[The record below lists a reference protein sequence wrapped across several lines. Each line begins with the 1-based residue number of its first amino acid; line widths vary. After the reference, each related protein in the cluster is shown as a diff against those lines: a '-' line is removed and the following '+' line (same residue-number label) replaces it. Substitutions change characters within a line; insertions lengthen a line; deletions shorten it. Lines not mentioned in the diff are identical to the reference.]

1 MLSDVRPKNAMAD
14 PYLPALEDFELNADE
29 TAAVAKALEDD
40 KPWDWK
46 PEDQKELQALKSA
59 KDKILAYHLSRH
71 GGNCCYCRL
80 NLNGAGPYM
89 TDREHILPKGKPV
102 YKPFSYSIWNL
113 AAACKRC
120 NMQLKRSGDA
130 FVVDPDDSTKFQD
143 SENYRFVH
151 PNFDAY
157 GKHLIRLQAQA
168 DAKNIVIFVK
178 TPGSE
183 KATYTHNFFA
193 LHELQVDSF
202 DKAQG
207 LEEENLETELAARV
221 RALAREFDQ

>member
-1 MLSDVRPKNAMAD
+1 MAD

>member
-1 MLSDVRPKNAMAD
+1 MLSDVRPKIAMAD

-46 PEDQKELQALKSA
+46 PDDQKVLQSLKSA

-89 TDREHILPKGKPV
+89 TDREHILPKGKEV

-120 NMQLKRSGDA
+120 NMQFKRSGDA
-130 FVVDPDDSTKFQD
+130 FVVDPDDSTRFQD

-168 DAKNIVIFVK
+168 DTKNIVIFVK

-183 KATYTHNFFA
+183 KATYTHDFFA
-193 LHELQVDSF
+193 LHELEVDSF

-207 LEEENLETELAARV
+207 LEEENLETELAAKV
-221 RALAREFDQ
+221 RALAKEFDQ

>member
-1 MLSDVRPKNAMAD
+1 MAD

-29 TAAVAKALEDD
+29 IAAVANALQND

-46 PEDQKELQALKSA
+46 PEDQHELQALKSA

-89 TDREHILPKGKPV
+89 TDREHVLPKSKPV
-102 YKPFSYSIWNL
+102 YKPFSYSMWNL
-113 AAACKRC
+113 AASCKRC
-120 NMQLKRSGDA
+120 NMQFKRSGDA
-130 FVVDPDDSTKFQD
+130 FVVNPDDPTKFQD
-143 SENYRFVH
+143 RENYRFVH

-157 GKHLIRLQAQA
+157 GEHLMRLQAQA
-168 DAKNIVIFVK
+168 DTKNIVIFVK
-178 TPGSE
+178 MSGSE
-183 KATYTHNFFA
+183 KATYTHDFFA

-202 DKAQG
+202 DQAQG
-207 LEEENLETELAARV
+207 LETENLETELAIRV
-221 RALAREFDQ
+221 RALAKEFDQ

>member
-1 MLSDVRPKNAMAD
+1 MAD

-29 TAAVAKALEDD
+29 TAAVAKALEDE

-59 KDKILAYHLSRH
+59 KDKVLAYHLSRH

-120 NMQLKRSGDA
+120 NMQFKRSGDD

-168 DAKNIVIFVK
+168 DTKNIVIFVK

-183 KATYTHNFFA
+183 KATYTHDFFA

-207 LEEENLETELAARV
+207 LEEENLETELAAKV
-221 RALAREFDQ
+221 RALAKEFDQ

>member
-1 MLSDVRPKNAMAD
+1 MAD
-14 PYLPALEDFELNADE
+14 PYLPALVDFELNADE
-29 TAAVAKALEDD
+29 TATVAKALQDD

-80 NLNGAGPYM
+80 NLNGAGPYI

-113 AAACKRC
+113 TAACKRC
-120 NMQLKRSGDA
+120 NMQFKRSGDA

-143 SENYRFVH
+143 SENYRLVH

-168 DAKNIVIFVK
+168 DTKNIVIFVK

-183 KATYTHNFFA
+183 KATYTHDFFA

-207 LEEENLETELAARV
+207 LEEENLETELAAKV
-221 RALAREFDQ
+221 RALAKEFDQ

>member
-1 MLSDVRPKNAMAD
+1 MAD

-59 KDKILAYHLSRH
+59 KDKVLAYHLSRH

-89 TDREHILPKGKPV
+89 TDREHILPKGKPL

-120 NMQLKRSGDA
+120 NMQFKRSGDD

-168 DAKNIVIFVK
+168 DTKNIVIFVK

-183 KATYTHNFFA
+183 KATYTHDFFA

-207 LEEENLETELAARV
+207 LEEENLETELAAKI
-221 RALAREFDQ
+221 RALAKEFDQ

>member
-1 MLSDVRPKNAMAD
+1 MAD

-29 TAAVAKALEDD
+29 TAAVAKALDED

-46 PEDQKELQALKSA
+46 PADQKESQALKSA
-59 KDKILAYHLSRH
+59 KDKMLAYHLSRH

-120 NMQLKRSGDA
+120 NMQFKRSGDA
-130 FVVDPDDSTKFQD
+130 FVMDSNDSTNFQD

-168 DAKNIVIFVK
+168 DTKNIVIFVK

-183 KATYTHNFFA
+183 KATYTHDFFA

-207 LEEENLETELAARV
+207 LEEENLETELAAKV
-221 RALAREFDQ
+221 RALAKEFDQ

>member
-1 MLSDVRPKNAMAD
+1 MAD
-14 PYLPALEDFELNADE
+14 PYLPALKDFDLDDDE
-29 TAAVAKALEDD
+29 AAAVASALASDE
-40 KPWDWK
+40 PWNCK
-46 PEDQKELQALKSA
+46 PENQDEMAALKSA

-89 TDREHILPKGKPV
+89 TDREHILPKGKQV
-102 YKPFSYSIWNL
+102 YKPFSYSMWNL

-120 NMQLKRSGDA
+120 NMQFKRSGDA
-130 FVVDPDDSTKFQD
+130 FVIDPDDPSKFQD
-143 SENYRFVH
+143 SGNYRFVH

-157 GKHLIRLQAQA
+157 SEHLTRLQAQV
-168 DAKNIVIFVK
+168 DTKNIVIFVK
-178 TPGSE
+178 TPGSA
-183 KATYTHNFFA
+183 KAAYTHDFFA

-207 LEEENLETELAARV
+207 LEGESLETELAVKV
-221 RALAREFDQ
+221 RTLAKEFKQ

>member
-1 MLSDVRPKNAMAD
+1 MLSDVRPKSAMAD

-46 PEDQKELQALKSA
+46 PDDQKELQALKSA

-80 NLNGAGPYM
+80 NLNGTGPYM
-89 TDREHILPKGKPV
+89 TDREHILPKGKEV

-120 NMQLKRSGDA
+120 NMQFKRSGDA
-130 FVVDPDDSTKFQD
+130 FVVDPDDSTRFQD

-157 GKHLIRLQAQA
+157 DKHLIRLQAQA
-168 DAKNIVIFVK
+168 DTKNIVIFFK

-183 KATYTHNFFA
+183 KATYTHDFFA

-207 LEEENLETELAARV
+207 LEEENLETELAAKV
-221 RALAREFDQ
+221 RALAKEFGQ

>member
-1 MLSDVRPKNAMAD
+1 MAD

-46 PEDQKELQALKSA
+46 PDDQKELQALKSA

-89 TDREHILPKGKPV
+89 TDREHILPKGKEV

-120 NMQLKRSGDA
+120 NMQFKRSGDA
-130 FVVDPDDSTKFQD
+130 FVVDPDDSTRFQD

-168 DAKNIVIFVK
+168 DTKNIVIFVK

-183 KATYTHNFFA
+183 KATYTHDFFA

-207 LEEENLETELAARV
+207 LEEENLETELAAKV
-221 RALAREFDQ
+221 RALAKEFDQ

>member
-1 MLSDVRPKNAMAD
+1 MHSGAGTTRAMVD
-14 PYLPALEDFELNADE
+14 RYLPALDDFQLSVEEA
-29 TAAVAKALEDD
+29 AAVGKALETE

-46 PEDQKELQALKSA
+46 SEDQNELQALKSA
-59 KDKILAYHLSRH
+59 KDKILAYHLARH

-102 YKPFSYSIWNL
+102 YKPFSYAIWNL

-120 NMQLKRSGDA
+120 NMQFKRSGDG
-130 FVVDPDDSTKFQD
+130 FVVDADDSTKFQD
-143 SENYRFVH
+143 SNNYRFVH

-157 GKHLIRLQAQA
+157 SEHLIRLEAQV
-168 DAKNIVIFVK
+168 DTKNIVVFVK
-178 TPGSE
+178 TAGSE
-183 KATYTHNFFA
+183 KAIYTHDFFA

-207 LEEENLETELAARV
+207 LEGENPETDLAAKV
-221 RALAREFDQ
+221 RRLAKQFDQ

>member
-1 MLSDVRPKNAMAD
+1 MAD

-29 TAAVAKALEDD
+29 TAAVEKALEDD
-40 KPWDWK
+40 RPWDWK
-46 PEDQKELQALKSA
+46 PADQKELQALKSA

-71 GGNCCYCRL
+71 SGNCCYCRL

-89 TDREHILPKGKPV
+89 TDREHILPKGKEV

-120 NMQLKRSGDA
+120 NMQFKRSGDA
-130 FVVDPDDSTKFQD
+130 FVVDPDDSTRFQD

-168 DAKNIVIFVK
+168 DTKNIVIFVK

-183 KATYTHNFFA
+183 KATYTHDFFA

-207 LEEENLETELAARV
+207 LEEENLETELAAKV
-221 RALAREFDQ
+221 RALAKEFDQ

>member
-1 MLSDVRPKNAMAD
+1 MLSDVRPKSAMAD

-29 TAAVAKALEDD
+29 TATVAKALQDD

-80 NLNGAGPYM
+80 NLNGAGPYI
-89 TDREHILPKGKPV
+89 TDREHILPKGKSV

-120 NMQLKRSGDA
+120 NMQFKRSGDA

-143 SENYRFVH
+143 SENYRLVH

-168 DAKNIVIFVK
+168 DTKNIVIFVK

-183 KATYTHNFFA
+183 KATYTHDFFA

-207 LEEENLETELAARV
+207 LEEENLETELAAKV
-221 RALAREFDQ
+221 RALAKEFDQ

>member
-1 MLSDVRPKNAMAD
+1 MAD

-59 KDKILAYHLSRH
+59 KDKVLAYHLSRH

-120 NMQLKRSGDA
+120 NMQFKRSGDD

-143 SENYRFVH
+143 SENYRFIH

-168 DAKNIVIFVK
+168 DTNNIVIFVK

-183 KATYTHNFFA
+183 KATYTHDFFA

-207 LEEENLETELAARV
+207 LEEENLETELAAKV
-221 RALAREFDQ
+221 RALAKEFDQ

>member
-1 MLSDVRPKNAMAD
+1 VRQKSAMAD

-59 KDKILAYHLSRH
+59 KDKVLAYHLSRH

-120 NMQLKRSGDA
+120 NMQFKRSGDD

-143 SENYRFVH
+143 SENYRFIH

-168 DAKNIVIFVK
+168 DTNNIVIFVK

-183 KATYTHNFFA
+183 KATYTHDFFA

-207 LEEENLETELAARV
+207 LEEENLETELAAKV
-221 RALAREFDQ
+221 RALAKEFDQ

>member
-1 MLSDVRPKNAMAD
+1 MAD

-59 KDKILAYHLSRH
+59 KDKVLAYHLSRH

-120 NMQLKRSGDA
+120 NMQFKRSGDD

-168 DAKNIVIFVK
+168 DTKNIVIFVK

-183 KATYTHNFFA
+183 KATYTHDFFA

-207 LEEENLETELAARV
+207 LEEENLETELAAKV
-221 RALAREFDQ
+221 RALAKEFDQ